1 MVAASI
7 LPVAIHKGKLYF
19 LFGKENE
26 MEDSAQGFSDFGG
39 GLEGNETIMETA
51 LREGSVELSGFLGDS
66 KAIKALMNRGI
77 YKLSHGDYHIH
88 IFLMK
93 YDENLP
99 CYFTNHHRFVWD
111 RMDKNILNDS
121 KYFEKQEIRW
131 FSQEDMKKERKLFRS
146 FYREI
151 VDKILMNMSDIKS
164 FVKKVSLKYKSAVCS
179 HTTRK
184 NRKENDKEYGKENDK
199 KYIVLKGG

>member
-7 LPVAIHKGKLYF
+7 LPVAIHKGKLFF
-19 LFGKENE
+19 LFGKEND
-26 MEDSAQGFSDFGG
+26 MEDSARGFSDFGG
-39 GLEGNETIMETA
+39 GVEDDETIMETA
-51 LREGSVELSGFLGDS
+51 LREGSEELSGFLGDS
-66 KAIKALMNRGI
+66 NSIKALMHSGI

-111 RMDKNILNDS
+111 RMDKKILNDS

-131 FSQEDMKKERKLFRS
+131 FSVEEMRKNKKVFRN

-151 VDKILMNMSDIKS
+151 VDDILYDMSNIKK
-164 FVKKVSLKYKSAVCS
+164 FVKQVSTKYKGSVCS
-179 HTTRK
+179 KMNYTRK
-184 NRKENDKEYGKENDK
+184 T
-199 KYIVLKGG
+199 IKGG

>member
-1 MVAASI
+1 MVASSI

-26 MEDSAQGFSDFGG
+26 MEDSAPGFSDFGG
-39 GLEGNETIMETA
+39 RVENDESIIETA
-51 LREGSVELSGFLGDS
+51 CREGSEELCGFLGDS
-66 KAIKALMNRGI
+66 AGI
-77 YKLSHGDYHIH
+77 RSMLKGGVFPLVHKDYHIH

-99 CYFTNHHRFVWD
+99 HYFTNNHRFLWE
-111 RMDKNILNDS
+111 RMDKNVLNDS

-131 FSQEDMKKERKLFRS
+131 FSVEDMKRKRSSFRG

-151 VDKILMNMSDIKS
+151 VDMILDEIKDITS
-164 FVKKVSLKYKSAVCS
+164 FVKKGSASSVSSSK
-179 HTTRK
+179 TRK
-184 NRKENDKEYGKENDK
+184 RK
-199 KYIVLKGG
+199 VKGG